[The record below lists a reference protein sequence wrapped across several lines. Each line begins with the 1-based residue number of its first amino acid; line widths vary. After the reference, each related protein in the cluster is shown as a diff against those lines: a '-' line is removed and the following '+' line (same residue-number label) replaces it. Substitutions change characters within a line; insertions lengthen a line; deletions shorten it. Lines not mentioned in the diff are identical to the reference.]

1 MLHPISTLAK
11 LYKKFRLPLNLE
23 VADALFEHNQGLS
36 KKEDYQ
42 HSAYY
47 YSTYRSADF
56 DSDKWKKELPLRKIR
71 MVEQECSPLFD
82 VLGYS
87 IYEEPQHQYP
97 HLPKKSD
104 LGLGQA
110 ENFPARA
117 GPGQKVS
124 TKNRPGP
131 GQAKTIFPK
140 NLPGPKQAEKIMA
153 RPKKSQSFT
162 VNTGQN
168 VAKK

>member
-42 HSAYY
+42 HSTYY

-104 LGLGQA
+104 LG
-110 ENFPARA
+110 RA
-117 GPGQKVS
+117 KNVPQKISPGR
-124 TKNRPGP
+124 NG
-131 GQAKTIFPK
+131 
-140 NLPGPKQAEKIMA
+140 
-153 RPKKSQSFT
+153 PKKSQAKKGQFYF
-162 VNTGQN
+162 VNTGQDKTSPKN
-168 VAKK
+168 